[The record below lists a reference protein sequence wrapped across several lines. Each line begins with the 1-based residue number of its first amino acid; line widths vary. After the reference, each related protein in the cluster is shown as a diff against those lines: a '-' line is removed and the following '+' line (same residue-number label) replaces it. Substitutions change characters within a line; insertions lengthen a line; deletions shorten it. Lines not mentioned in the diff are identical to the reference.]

1 MNSPEVANLELIQ
14 RNRKLFILTL
24 FLIAV
29 SSFFI
34 QNNTMAQQTKHFFK
48 VEVKKNVTLESY
60 FLLYLPEGYDS
71 LDQTWPLL
79 LFLHGIGERG
89 DMIELVKKQGPPKL
103 IEYGRKF
110 PFIVVSPQCPEDSIW
125 SVPVL
130 DMVLTEMVQ
139 RYKVDTTRIY
149 VTGLS
154 MGGTGT
160 WQLAEAYPHRF
171 AAIVPVCAE
180 ADPSKAYLIKDLP
193 VWVFH
198 GAKDDIHPL
207 SESENMV
214 NALKALGSPVK
225 FTIYPEA
232 GHDSWTDA
240 YNDEEMWKW
249 LMEQKK

>member
-1 MNSPEVANLELIQ
+1 MNSSEVVNLELIQ
-14 RNRKLFILTL
+14 RSSGIRML
-24 FLIAV
+24 FL
-29 SSFFI
+29 SFLVMASIFI
-34 QNNTMAQQTKHFFK
+34 QDITMAQQTKHYFQ
-48 VEVKKNVTLESY
+48 VEVKKKVTLESY

-89 DMIELVKKQGPPKL
+89 TMIELVKKQGPPKL

-110 PFIVVSPQCPEDSIW
+110 PFIVVSPQCPEDSVW
-125 SVPVL
+125 SIPVL

-139 RYKVDTTRIY
+139 RYKVDTARIY

-154 MGGTGT
+154 MGGTAT
-160 WQLAEAYPHRF
+160 WQLAEAYPRRF
-171 AAIVPVCAE
+171 AAIVPVCGE
-180 ADPSKAYLIKDLP
+180 ADPAKAYLIKDLP
-193 VWVFH
+193 IWVFH
-198 GAKDDIHPL
+198 GAQDDIHPL

-214 NALKALGSPVK
+214 NELKALGSTVK

-232 GHDSWTDA
+232 GHDSWTAA

-249 LMEQKK
+249 LLEQRK